1 MLWQEQLHGLASFPS
16 PATPIFNTRKKVEVT
31 RVLAK
36 AANLGAES
44 NAKKANLSAAKKER
58 IKLPSFDSNNVH
70 IREFLSHQSGTEAML
85 NTRALQSFEPL
96 STDTY
101 RCTLPKLKLLNFEAA
116 PVVDLRVNPTDE
128 DCMVEMLSC
137 RFDGSEAVERQN
149 SRFSALMTNHMSWER
164 DDSESYLEVDV
175 KLKLT
180 LEIYTRPFTMMP
192 VSAVERPG
200 NLMMQAL
207 LDRLVPLLLQQL
219 LQDYQKWVHKQLNDD
234 LP

>member
-1 MLWQEQLHGLASFPS
+1 MNF
-16 PATPIFNTRKKVEVT
+16 FRKKVEVI

-101 RCTLPKLKLLNFEAA
+101 RSVLLHKFCFLCKHVNF
-116 PVVDLRVNPTDE
+116 
-128 DCMVEMLSC
+128 
-137 RFDGSEAVERQN
+137 
-149 SRFSALMTNHMSWER
+149 
-164 DDSESYLEVDV
+164 
-175 KLKLT
+175 
-180 LEIYTRPFTMMP
+180 
-192 VSAVERPG
+192 
-200 NLMMQAL
+200 
-207 LDRLVPLLLQQL
+207 
-219 LQDYQKWVHKQLNDD
+219 
-234 LP
+234 